1 MVEEMLSVIAIAE
14 EGGAIFLDKGG
25 AYREAEPEMGSS
37 EHAVAAD
44 GGFGDVDIFGEFEVF
59 EVLTIVLRLHKYF
72 RIYLNLSS
80 ILQAYNLMLSN
91 MDKYQ
96 TDNENDRSS
105 DDDET
110 INHSSPTYENLLY
123 ENKMKSQA
131 LLKASNLIE
140 ILKCEVLPPL
150 KQLEV

>member
-1 MVEEMLSVIAIAE
+1 MLSVIAIAE

>member
-1 MVEEMLSVIAIAE
+1 
-14 EGGAIFLDKGG
+14 
-25 AYREAEPEMGSS
+25 
-37 EHAVAAD
+37 
-44 GGFGDVDIFGEFEVF
+44 
-59 EVLTIVLRLHKYF
+59 
-72 RIYLNLSS
+72 
-80 ILQAYNLMLSN
+80 MLSN